1 MNYARRLRKVYF
13 ILTAALLSFAMNA
26 HAATWYPVAVSTS
39 MMVFV
44 DKSSIKKTSNTA
56 RFWQWQLFGR
66 PIGKTD
72 SAKSQVV
79 MDCKTKQRKTEYMI
93 AIVEIDTVQ
102 QEGKVDSKFET
113 IMPNSL
119 EYAVYDA
126 VCNNKFTGE
135 PQKTVNI
142 NDVRSF
148 LYRSQ

>member
-1 MNYARRLRKVYF
+1 MNYTRRAKKLYYV
-13 ILTAALLSFAMNA
+13 LAAALLSCATSA
-26 HAATWYPVAVSTS
+26 HAATWYPVAVSS
-39 MMVFV
+39 AVMIFV
-44 DKSSIKKTSNTA
+44 DKSSIKKTGNTA

-93 AIVEIDTVQ
+93 AIAEIDTVQ
-102 QEGKVDSKFET
+102 QEGKVDSNFET

-119 EYAVYDA
+119 EYAVYEA
-126 VCNNKFTGE
+126 VCNNKFSGQ

>member
-1 MNYARRLRKVYF
+1 MMKPIKIILLAMALYF
-13 ILTAALLSFAMNA
+13 PLAAL
-26 HAATWYPVAVSTS
+26 AAAWYPVAVSPS
-39 MMVFV
+39 VMIFV
-44 DKSSIKKTSNTA
+44 DKSSIKKSGNTA
-56 RFWQWQLFGR
+56 KFWQWQLFAR

-93 AIVEIDTVQ
+93 AIAEIDTVQ
-102 QEGKVDSKFET
+102 QEGKVDSGFET
-113 IMPNSL
+113 ISPNTL

-126 VCNNKFTGE
+126 VCNNKFTGQ
-135 PQKTVNI
+135 PQGTVNI